1 MENNHEEHLE
11 HVEHNHGYGVYILVW
26 LALMALTGVTVAVAG
41 INFGGLTIATALV
54 IASIKTYLVLTI
66 FMHLRSESKTFRA
79 FVGVAL
85 LFLLISFIL
94 LFSDYSFIV
103 RN

>member
-1 MENNHEEHLE
+1 M
-11 HVEHNHGYGVYILVW
+11 EHNEEIHIEHSHGYGIYILVW
-26 LALMALTGVTVAVAG
+26 LALMSLTGITVAVAS
-41 INFGGLTIATALV
+41 INFGGLTIATALI
-54 IASIKTYLVLTI
+54 IAAIKSFLVLKI
-66 FMHLRSESKTFRA
+66 FMHLRSESKTFRV
-79 FVGVAL
+79 FVGVAI

>member
-1 MENNHEEHLE
+1 M
-11 HVEHNHGYGVYILVW
+11 EHNQELHTEHKPGYGVYILVW
-26 LALMALTGVTVAVAG
+26 LALMALTAITVAVAG

-54 IASIKTYLVLTI
+54 IASIKSFLVLKI

-79 FVGVAL
+79 FVGVAI

>member
-1 MENNHEEHLE
+1 MT
-11 HVEHNHGYGVYILVW
+11 
-26 LALMALTGVTVAVAG
+26 LTGVTVAVAG
-41 INFGGLTIATALV
+41 INFGGLTIATALI

-66 FMHLRSESKTFRA
+66 FMHLRSESITFRL

-85 LFLLISFIL
+85 LFLIISFIL

>member
-1 MENNHEEHLE
+1 M
-11 HVEHNHGYGVYILVW
+11 EHNQELHTEHSHGYGVYILVW
-26 LALMALTGVTVAVAG
+26 FGLMILTAVTVAVAG
-41 INFGGLTIATALV
+41 INFGGLTIATALI

-66 FMHLRSESKTFRA
+66 FMHLRSESITFRL

-85 LFLLISFIL
+85 LFLIISFIL

>member
-1 MENNHEEHLE
+1 M
-11 HVEHNHGYGVYILVW
+11 EHNQEIHREHSHGYGVYILVW
-26 LALMALTGVTVAVAG
+26 LVLMALTGVTVAVAG
-41 INFGGLTIATALV
+41 INFGGLTIATALI

-66 FMHLRSESKTFRA
+66 FMHLRSESITFRL

-85 LFLLISFIL
+85 LFLIISFIL